1 MEKKSL
7 MIDLIIF
14 LPKESFPLPMSKDMQ
29 KCEFPASE
37 IRSRKNEVS
46 FLSLS
51 F

>member
-1 MEKKSL
+1 MKKKSL

-14 LPKESFPLPMSKDMQ
+14 SLKSHFHHPCPKTWKVRISGEQ
-29 KCEFPASE
+29 NQIEE
-37 IRSRKNEVS
+37 NEVS